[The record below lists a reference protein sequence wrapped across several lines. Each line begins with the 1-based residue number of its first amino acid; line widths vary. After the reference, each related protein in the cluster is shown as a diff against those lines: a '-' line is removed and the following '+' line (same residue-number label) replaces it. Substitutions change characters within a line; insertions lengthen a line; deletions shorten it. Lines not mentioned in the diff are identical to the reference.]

1 MTISGASVDAIVK
14 KVLLAAHPVGSF
26 YVSADPTDPSTLWG
40 GVWQMLPEGT
50 FLMACGDG
58 IPAGSTGGEAEH
70 LLTVEEMPSHDHG
83 LSGSSGVSGTTGT
96 ASSSHTHTV
105 QFYQPPSSRNEWTG
119 NTVSMTHSNGNC
131 GFIGCL
137 DRPQTEVTGEVWV
150 SKATHT
156 TNNPEAYTK
165 LTSSGSSHTHSFSG
179 TVTLSGDTGEKGG
192 GQAHNNLPPYLAVYI
207 WKRTA

>member
-70 LLTVEEMPSHDHG
+70 VLTVEEMPSHGHG
-83 LSGSSGVSGTTGT
+83 LSEIDASFSGSTGSAGSHSHSYTDSRASASTAVANKTGSGTYVTSISN
-96 ASSSHTHTV
+96 SSSSKT
-105 QFYQPPSSRNEWTG
+105 TG
-119 NTVSMTHSNGNC
+119 SGGSHS
-131 GFIGCL
+131 
-137 DRPQTEVTGEVWV
+137 
-150 SKATHT
+150 
-156 TNNPEAYTK
+156 
-165 LTSSGSSHTHSFSG
+165 HSFSG
-179 TVTLSGDTGEKGG
+179 SVTLSGDTGEKGG